1 MKGPEW
7 KPGIFVQYTKE
18 NSLARGA
25 GLKPGDQIIQCN
37 NVVFT
42 PDIPFTEVSSSIF
55 CSCSKLNI
63 CDRVQETFE
72 YCKNSLK
79 MKNGNTF

>member
-18 NSLARGA
+18 NSLARGG

-37 NVVFT
+37 NIVFT
-42 PDIPFTEVSSSIF
+42 PDIPFTEVTLHCYI
-55 CSCSKLNI
+55 
-63 CDRVQETFE
+63 
-72 YCKNSLK
+72 
-79 MKNGNTF
+79 